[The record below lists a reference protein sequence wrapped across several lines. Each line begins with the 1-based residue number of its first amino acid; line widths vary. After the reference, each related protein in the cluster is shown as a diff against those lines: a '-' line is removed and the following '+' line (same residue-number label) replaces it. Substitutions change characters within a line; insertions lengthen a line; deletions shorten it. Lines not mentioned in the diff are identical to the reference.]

1 MFIDSVRGVIGSTI
15 VLSCNGGILL
25 AYVFGHFFNFYVT
38 PAVVIGI
45 SVAFAGSLFFFPE
58 SPSVLMKQNKLSETE
73 ESIRFYQSMRR
84 NTKDYRLLQLE
95 LNKLQSTLGD
105 SDTNESE
112 TKEKKSFKWSDLT
125 TRPGS
130 KAMTIGIVLALLNQL
145 CGCFAMLQYTATI
158 FEEAGS
164 SMHPNVSAIVVGVIQ
179 VFGSYAATVLVDRAG
194 RKVQYS
200 L

>member
-1 MFIDSVRGVIGSTI
+1 M
-15 VLSCNGGILL
+15 
-25 AYVFGHFFNFYVT
+25 
-38 PAVVIGI
+38 
-45 SVAFAGSLFFFPE
+45 
-58 SPSVLMKQNKLSETE
+58 
-73 ESIRFYQSMRR
+73 
-84 NTKDYRLLQLE
+84 E

-105 SDTNESE
+105 ADKTES
-112 TKEKKSFKWSDLT
+112 KANEKKSFKWSDLT

-164 SMHPNVSAIVVGVIQ
+164 AMHPNVCAIVVGVIQ

-194 RKVQYS
+194 RKVEWS
-200 L
+200 HS